1 MNTNMPIINL
11 YPLNFNQLN
20 NNQINQF
27 NMTQLYNMENPFNNS
42 SEKIN
47 RAYDQSDNDRITNY
61 SGSTNNSIQ
70 QQIFQSKIFS
80 KFNSINIA
88 LNTQNQMI
96 IRIQQQINDLSTQQ
110 EMAKNQLAQMSQQQ
124 NNILLKLKNLQ
135 FMIKEI
141 QIPQQR
147 IITNYPVFF
156 QYKQSNYKVEVNEN
170 DTIFQIIKNFRKQ
183 INDYT
188 NKKFNFKGI
197 ELNPNLSCKQAG
209 LINNSV
215 ISVYDS

>member
-1 MNTNMPIINL
+1 MNTNMLINNQ

-20 NNQINQF
+20 NNQFNQF
-27 NMTQLYNMENPFNNS
+27 HTTQFNNMTNPFNNS

-47 RAYDQSDNDRITNY
+47 RAYDQSDNDRITYN
-61 SGSTNNSIQ
+61 SGSTNTSFQ
-70 QQIFQSKIFS
+70 QQQFQNKIFS

-96 IRIQQQINDLSTQQ
+96 IRIRQQINDVSTQQ
-110 EMAKNQLAQMSQQQ
+110 EMAKNRLAQMSQQQ
-124 NNILLKLKNLQ
+124 NDFLLKLKNLQ
-135 FMIKEI
+135 SIIKEI

-147 IITNYPVFF
+147 IFTNYPVFF

-183 INDYT
+183 INNYT
-188 NKKFNFKGI
+188 NKKFNFKGV

>member
-1 MNTNMPIINL
+1 MNTNMPIKNL
-11 YPLNFNQLN
+11 QPLNFNQLN
-20 NNQINQF
+20 NNQFNQF
-27 NMTQLYNMENPFNNS
+27 NMTQFNNMANPFNNS

-88 LNTQNQMI
+88 LNTQNQML
-96 IRIQQQINDLSTQQ
+96 IRIRQQINDLSTQQ
-110 EMAKNQLAQMSQQQ
+110 EMAKNQLAEMSQQQ

>member
-11 YPLNFNQLN
+11 HPLNFNQLN
-20 NNQINQF
+20 NNQFNQF
-27 NMTQLYNMENPFNNS
+27 NNTQFNNMANPFNNS

-124 NNILLKLKNLQ
+124 NEILLKLKNLQ

-156 QYKQSNYKVEVNEN
+156 SIQ
-170 DTIFQIIKNFRKQ
+170 TIK
-183 INDYT
+183 
-188 NKKFNFKGI
+188 
-197 ELNPNLSCKQAG
+197 L
-209 LINNSV
+209 
-215 ISVYDS
+215 